1 MRFLDALTGDFRE
14 EPNHDWVT
22 YAILSHTW
30 DAEGEQTYQ
39 DILRLQKSWLSTS
52 GGSSVF
58 LWTMTFLGHAFFQF
72 LSCTLYL
79 LHSCVENGHL
89 SNSLLLRLSDGS
101 RMAWA
106 TRILVCAKILE
117 EVAIDLLRRSSYL
130 HGTLVSRKIKEACA
144 IALADGY
151 RYIWIDSCCI
161 DKSSSSELSEAINSM
176 FNWYSNAAICYAY
189 LVDVPDDDDPHVS
202 DSGFSKSRW
211 FRRGWT
217 LQELVAPKI
226 VVFFSSGWRVL
237 GTKSTLASVIAKK
250 TRIQPAILS
259 LEEPLHTV
267 SVAARMSWASRRT
280 CTRVED
286 HAYSLLG
293 IFDINMPTLYGEGSR
308 AFMRLQE
315 EIMKKIPDQSLFA
328 WGGRAPRPTL
338 RHLRSGTLCDQLIDP
353 HEPGIRL
360 SGIIQH
366 NHRSFLA
373 HNPAY
378 FAHGSHYR
386 HIPHA
391 TFLRRLGISN
401 LSNTEYT
408 PTPYGIRT
416 KLPCV
421 SLQAFPDILHQLR
434 HWPKSYTEQ
443 WYLAILAVE
452 VTGENIDGGLL
463 ARICF
468 MDAPASVSAP
478 IPLESGYCQGHAPPG
493 VRGFIAYPLI
503 ALSSHALDLL
513 RNEINVLTVIF
524 CSEPGPSVAKG
535 KVKNFSYQSGLPIPR
550 LHCPASVRA
559 ALELA
564 GFDVSFFFMKPGK
577 KELGNAQYR
586 ITISDRSGYSK
597 SFRAVFWG
605 RLLSLEEL
613 SVTDG
618 GVLHASARRTTLS
631 KVFFLSSRRY
641 EALQIRLP
649 ATGGKNRTLRLTV
662 EHSSARPCHYLL
674 NVDLLSDDT
683 SPERSRSDVGTSECD
698 GGGSAVHGDVN
709 VALSGPA
716 VGIDK
721 DTSVEDGVDHSTVDV

>member
-1 MRFLDALTGDFRE
+1 M
-14 EPNHDWVT
+14 
-22 YAILSHTW
+22 
-30 DAEGEQTYQ
+30 
-39 DILRLQKSWLSTS
+39 
-52 GGSSVF
+52 
-58 LWTMTFLGHAFFQF
+58 
-72 LSCTLYL
+72 
-79 LHSCVENGHL
+79 
-89 SNSLLLRLSDGS
+89 
-101 RMAWA
+101 
-106 TRILVCAKILE
+106 
-117 EVAIDLLRRSSYL
+117 DLLRRSSYL

-217 LQELVAPKI
+217 LQELIAPKI
-226 VVFFSSGWRVL
+226 VVFFSSSWRVL

-250 TRIQPAILS
+250 TNIPPTTLFLQ
-259 LEEPLHTV
+259 EPLHTV

-315 EIMKKIPDQSLFA
+315 EILKKIPDQSLFA
-328 WGGRAPRPTL
+328 WGRRAPRPRRHVKSRYL
-338 RHLRSGTLCDQLIDP
+338 RDQLMDP
-353 HEPGIRL
+353 QEPGIQW
-360 SGIIQH
+360 SGIIQR
-366 NHRSFLA
+366 NHRSLLA
-373 HNPAY
+373 HSPAY
-378 FAHGSHYR
+378 FAHGSHHR

-391 TFLRRLGISN
+391 TFLRRLGISD

-416 KLPCV
+416 QLPCV

-434 HWPKSYTEQ
+434 QRPMSYTEQ

-452 VTGENIDGGLL
+452 VTGENHDGGLL

-468 MDAPASVSAP
+468 MDAPPSVSAP
-478 IPLESGYCQGHAPPG
+478 IPLESGYCQGRALPG
-493 VRGFIAYPLI
+493 VRGSIAYPLI
-503 ALSSHALDLL
+503 ALSSHALDLI
-513 RNEINVLTVIF
+513 RNEIVVLTVML
-524 CSEPGPSVAKG
+524 CSEPPAPSVAKG
-535 KVKNFSYQSGLPIPR
+535 KVKTFSNQSGPPIPR

-564 GFDVSFFFMKPGK
+564 GFDMSFFLRQPKNK
-577 KELGNAQYR
+577 LDIALYR
-586 ITISDRSGYSK
+586 ITISDRSGYSI
-597 SFRAVFWG
+597 SVRAVFCS
-605 RLLSLEEL
+605 RLLCLEEL

-618 GVLHASARRTTLS
+618 DDTDGGVLPASARKTILP
-631 KVFFLSSRRY
+631 KVFFRSSRRY

-662 EHSSARPCHYLL
+662 EHYSARPCHYLL
-674 NVDLLSDDT
+674 DVELLSDGT
-683 SPERSRSDVGTSECD
+683 SPKSSRSDVGTSECD
-698 GGGSAVHGDVN
+698 GGGSAVHGDVD

-721 DTSVEDGVDHSTVDV
+721 DTTVEDGGDHGTVEVEPLTLKILFGS